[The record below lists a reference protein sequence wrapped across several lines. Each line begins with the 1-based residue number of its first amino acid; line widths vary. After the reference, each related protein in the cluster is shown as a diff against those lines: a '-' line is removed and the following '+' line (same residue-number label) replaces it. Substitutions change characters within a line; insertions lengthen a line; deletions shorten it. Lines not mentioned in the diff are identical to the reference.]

1 MKKQSWLLCMCMVV
15 LQMAGRSQNA
25 TEIVRKADEKLRG
38 NTSETEM
45 TIQIVRPTWNREMQ
59 MKSWSKGDD
68 YALILITSPTKDA
81 GTVFLKRNTEV
92 WNWVPSIERNV
103 KLPPSMMSQSWMG
116 TDFTNDDLVKEMSV
130 VNDYTHRIIKE
141 ENLLNRACWQIEMIP
156 KPGTAIVWGKVLV
169 WIDKTDYMQLKAEY
183 YDEEGFLVNSMVAS
197 EIKTL
202 GGKILPSKM
211 EMIPADKPGNK
222 TVLIYNAIHFEVPIA
237 DNFFTVD
244 NMRKVK

>member
-1 MKKQSWLLCMCMVV
+1 MIKQFFILTIFCVG
-15 LQMAGRSQNA
+15 LQLISSSQNA
-25 TEIVRKADEKLRG
+25 TEIVQKADAKLRG
-38 NTSETEM
+38 NTSTSEM
-45 TIQIVRPTWNREMQ
+45 TIQIVRPTWSREMQ
-59 MKSWSKGDD
+59 LKSWSKGDD
-68 YALILITSPTKDA
+68 YAMILITAPSKDA
-81 GTVFLKRNTEV
+81 GTVFLKRSAEV

-130 VNDYTHRIIKE
+130 VEDYTHKIIKE
-141 ENLLNRACWQIEMIP
+141 ENVLNRACWKIEMIP
-156 KPGTAIVWGKVLV
+156 NSGAAIVWGKVFV

-183 YDEEGFLVNSMVAS
+183 YDEDGFLVNSMIAS

-202 GGKILPSKM
+202 GGKTIPSKM

-222 TVLIYNAIHFEVPIA
+222 TVMIYNAITFEIPIS
-237 DNFFTVD
+237 DSFFTVD